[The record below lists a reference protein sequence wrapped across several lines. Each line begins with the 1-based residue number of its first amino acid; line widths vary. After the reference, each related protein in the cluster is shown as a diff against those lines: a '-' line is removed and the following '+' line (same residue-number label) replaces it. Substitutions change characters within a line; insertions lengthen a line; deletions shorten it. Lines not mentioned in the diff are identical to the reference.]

1 MPLQKEEDLVREGQC
16 CGNGRCIPVSRTQLR
31 LWGDWM
37 NDFDCAIC
45 VLEDY
50 HDSDQYICDDCYRE
64 LESLKAD
71 QLASRWD

>member
-1 MPLQKEEDLVREGQC
+1 LVRCNINSGL
-16 CGNGRCIPVSRTQLR
+16 CGFLAKTPNILQMRGER
-31 LWGDWM
+31 M

-50 HDSDQYICDDCYRE
+50 HDSEQFICDDCFRE

>member
-1 MPLQKEEDLVREGQC
+1 M
-16 CGNGRCIPVSRTQLR
+16 T
-31 LWGDWM
+31 

-50 HDSDQYICDDCYRE
+50 HDSDQYICDDCYKE